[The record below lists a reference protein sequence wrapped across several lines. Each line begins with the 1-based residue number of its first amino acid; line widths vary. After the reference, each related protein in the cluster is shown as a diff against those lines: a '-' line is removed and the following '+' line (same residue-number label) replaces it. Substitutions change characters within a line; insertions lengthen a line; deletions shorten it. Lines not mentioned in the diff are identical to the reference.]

1 MTIHYLGTELL
12 RLKKDRERTLKRLHD
27 AERTSGNAARSAATL
42 ETESGKMMDSL
53 QAAETRAAQAEAML
67 SEFKRKTVVLNEEN
81 RRIESQVD
89 QLKVMQCESDREKL
103 QIESKLREA
112 EFKHEAVQENVD
124 S

>member
-1 MTIHYLGTELL
+1 
-12 RLKKDRERTLKRLHD
+12 LKRLHD
-27 AERTSGNAARSAATL
+27 SERTSGNAARSAATL

-53 QAAETRAAQAEAML
+53 QSAENRAAQAEAML
-67 SEFKRKTVVLNEEN
+67 SEFKRKNVVLNEEN

-112 EFKHEAVQENVD
+112 EFKHEAVQENAH
-124 S
+124 